1 MVWFYCTT
9 LLTRMCTC
17 IQSCTIFFGL
27 VFYTATVFPL
37 YSPEQNH
44 FIWFYCTALLVLH
57 STVLNNICWF
67 GFLYWTAGSVCVQ
80 SCLVWFYWYCTGS
93 STRLHFWTILFGLV
107 LLYRA
112 ENFRNQW
119 LIYSFILIC
128 RLI

>member
-1 MVWFYCTT
+1 MVWFYYTT

-17 IQSCTIFFGL
+17 IQSCTIFL
-27 VFYTATVFPL
+27 AWFYILLQFFRCTL
-37 YSPEQNH
+37 QQNH
-44 FIWFYCTALLVLH
+44 LIWFYCTALLVLH

-93 STRLHFWTILFGLV
+93 STCLHFWTILFGLV